1 MSELLEKARSYE
13 AKKIAA
19 TDKESKP
26 LFHISAPAGWIN
38 DPNGFSVYNGKIHLF
53 YQYYPYLR
61 EWGPMH
67 WGHSTTSDMIKMGS
81 SFRVFWHLTRNMI
94 KKDVSQE
101 VPLRQM
107 VSMCLYTQVSQGLN
121 FLTAVSRR
129 DRTSAS
135 HLETDLIM

>member
-67 WGHSTTSDMIKMGS
+67 WGHSTTSDMIKWEQLPCVMAPDEEYD
-81 SFRVFWHLTRNMI
+81 

-107 VSMCLYTQVSQGLN
+107 VSMCLYTQVSQVLN